1 MAAQE
6 EYTRSLLLGNYTLDE
21 IKKLMPTLTS
31 DWAFDSKTTVEELT
45 IEEEGDNKERV
56 SWRNMKIVDGVEII
70 DGLE

>member
-1 MAAQE
+1 
-6 EYTRSLLLGNYTLDE
+6 
-21 IKKLMPTLTS
+21 MPTLTS